1 MPRHKIVAIVS
12 ILIFICSCVAL
23 LGGVG
28 LGFGL
33 RDAFDQL
40 TANRSVNETTK
51 ETAISPPA
59 GRPDGRNRL
68 LLEDDFSRPR
78 WEIGSD
84 ADHDKKYDDGQY
96 VITAHVDNFSFW
108 SLAGE
113 SFENF
118 AVEIE
123 TTQLAGPDDNDYGLI
138 LRHQDDANFYTFEIS
153 GDGFYAF
160 SKLVEDE
167 YLEII
172 PWQES
177 EAIRHGDQKNKLRVE
192 AKGPNFT
199 FYVNDQRL
207 DGAIDPEFNRGDIG
221 LITGAFDEPGVSIAF
236 DNLKVWAAE

>member
-1 MPRHKIVAIVS
+1 MTRHKIVALVS
-12 ILIFICSCVAL
+12 VLASFCSCIAL
-23 LGGVG
+23 LAGVG

-40 TANRSVNETTK
+40 RSDLAADDNAS

-59 GRPDGRNRL
+59 ERPARRDRL
-68 LLEDDFSRPR
+68 LLEDDFSQPR
-78 WEIGSD
+78 WATGGD
-84 ADHDKKYDDGQY
+84 ADHAKEYEDGRY
-96 VITAHVDNFSFW
+96 VITAHAANYNFW

-118 AVEIE
+118 VVEIE

-167 YLEII
+167 YLTII

-177 EAIRHGDQKNKLRVE
+177 EAIRQGEQTNHLRVK
-192 AKGPNFT
+192 ANGPNFT
-199 FYVNDQRL
+199 FYVNDERI
-207 DGAIDPEFNRGDIG
+207 DGAIDPAFSRGDIG
-221 LITGAFDEPGVSIAF
+221 LIAGDFEEPGVSIAF
-236 DNLKVWAAE
+236 DNLKVWAVE